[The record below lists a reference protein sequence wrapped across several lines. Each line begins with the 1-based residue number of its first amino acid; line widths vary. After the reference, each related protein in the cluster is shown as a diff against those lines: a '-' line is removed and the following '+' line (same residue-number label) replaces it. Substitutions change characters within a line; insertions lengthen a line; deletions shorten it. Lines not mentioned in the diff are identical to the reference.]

1 MYRVS
6 ADQRRYVVAFPSHL
20 PVLSVQSRW
29 LSGSKIHR
37 SGPKSGPCRYQICLQ
52 PPAQADPT
60 GPIALRDLADAA
72 TGRLNLVT
80 ESDLGRLVEA
90 LKCHGQRS
98 FARSAD
104 KLGLQRPPR
113 RRIASPSALMM
124 GPVFALSHHFCARRL
139 IPGIIW
145 PGESSIL
152 GKLDGAR

>member
-1 MYRVS
+1 MLELVR
-6 ADQRRYVVAFPSHL
+6 DQRRYVVAFPSHL

-72 TGRLNLVT
+72 IGRLNLVT
-80 ESDLGRLVEA
+80 ESDLGLLVEA

-104 KLGLQRPPR
+104 KLGLP
-113 RRIASPSALMM
+113 ASAAAADCL
-124 GPVFALSHHFCARRL
+124 ALSPDDGARFRPFAPFL
-139 IPGIIW
+139 RPSTHPGIIW
-145 PGESSIL
+145 PWREFHSW
-152 GKLDGAR
+152 